1 MRAYRIHHDQTL
13 VINALD
19 TGIFTLKGALTFATI
34 NKATS
39 QRIDFTRSG
48 SAASID
54 LLGITH
60 SDSAGLALMIEW
72 LKISKKQHCTLSF
85 INIPAQL
92 QALAKI
98 SGINENLTLQTD
110 HKSTLDTTTWIN

>member
-1 MRAYRIHHDQTL
+1 MRAYRKHNEQTL
-13 VINALD
+13 VISELD
-19 TGIFTLKGALTFATI
+19 QGIFTVKGALTFATI
-34 NKATS
+34 NRTTFE
-39 QRIDFTRSG
+39 QINFTRTG
-48 SAASID
+48 KAACID
-54 LLGITH
+54 LQSVIS

-98 SGINENLTLQTD
+98 SGVNETLTLQTD
-110 HKSTLDTTTWIN
+110 DNVNIKI